1 MDSEL
6 PVELDPPDGVDDA
19 AEAVELMRAWIC
31 DGALLVALNSSAF
44 GDHVADWGRLLAEVG
59 HHIAKAAAL
68 NGYMPEA
75 DAQAT
80 LRDAFVAG
88 FGSFRRA
95 PRGASRAARSTRHG
109 DECRDPRAASPLAR
123 RLARQAG
130 LALDALAG
138 SGRTGASSSATSRR
152 R

>member
-1 MDSEL
+1 MVREL
-6 PVELDPPDGVDDA
+6 PVELDPPDGVDDG

-59 HHIAKAAAL
+59 HHIAEAAAL

-88 FGSFRRA
+88 LGAMS
-95 PRGASRAARSTRHG
+95 PGASG
-109 DECRDPRAASPLAR
+109 
-123 RLARQAG
+123 RLKGRQEH
-130 LALDALAG
+130 
-138 SGRTGASSSATSRR
+138 
-152 R
+152 

>member
-1 MDSEL
+1 MVREL

-59 HHIAKAAAL
+59 QHIAKAAAL

-88 FGSFRRA
+88 FGGLS
-95 PRGASRAARSTRHG
+95 PGASG
-109 DECRDPRAASPLAR
+109 
-123 RLARQAG
+123 RLKGHQEH
-130 LALDALAG
+130 
-138 SGRTGASSSATSRR
+138 
-152 R
+152 

>member
-1 MDSEL
+1 MVKEP
-6 PVELDPPDGVDDA
+6 PVELDPPDGVDEAD
-19 AEAVELMRAWIC
+19 EAVELMRAWIC

-80 LRDAFVAG
+80 LRDAFVAD
-88 FGSFRRA
+88 FGAMS
-95 PRGASRAARSTRHG
+95 PGASG
-109 DECRDPRAASPLAR
+109 
-123 RLARQAG
+123 RLKGRQEH
-130 LALDALAG
+130 
-138 SGRTGASSSATSRR
+138 
-152 R
+152 